1 VHNEDDKIGQNK
13 MPFSIEI
20 VIAVLVFSVVLLIG
34 FSVILYR
41 SYQEKKSIEV
51 RMVGVL
57 EDDPFQKKGEETGG
71 ILKFFEKLGNFAS
84 HGRASASLWEQMI
97 QAGFLHPYAPAIYTG
112 IKILLFVIG
121 FLVSTILVIPTDMI
135 LSSKMTLV
143 FIGATACFFF
153 PNIFLSYQ
161 MKKRHDEIYRHLP
174 EAVDLLEICVSSG
187 LGLDMAWNVVADEIR
202 QVSRVLAGAMSLTNF
217 EMHLGVTRIEA
228 MKHMAERTGVEEL
241 KSLAAILIQT
251 DRFGTSIAETL
262 QIFAESIREERSFA
276 AQEVAEKMSVKMLFP
291 MVLCIFPAVLI
302 VLIGPAIISLG
313 EALQ

>member
-1 VHNEDDKIGQNK
+1 MGF
-13 MPFSIEI
+13 PGIEI
-20 VIAVLVFSVVLLIG
+20 VVAILVFLAVILIG
-34 FSVILYR
+34 SSIILYR
-41 SYQEKKSIEV
+41 SYKEKKSIEI
-51 RMVGVL
+51 RMVGVF
-57 EDDPFQKKGEETGG
+57 EEDPFSKKTEQAGG
-71 ILKFFEKLGNFAS
+71 VLKVLEKLGNIAS

-112 IKILLFVIG
+112 VKTLLFIIG
-121 FLVSTILVIPTDMI
+121 FLLATILVIPSEMI
-135 LSSKMTLV
+135 FSSKMT
-143 FIGATACFFF
+143 T
-153 PNIFLSYQ
+153 IFLGASASFFLPNFFLAYQ

-217 EMHLGVTRIEA
+217 EMHLGVTRIDA
-228 MKHMAERTGVEEL
+228 MKHMAERTGVAEL

-262 QIFAESIREERSFA
+262 QIFAESIREERSFG
-276 AQEVAEKMSVKMLFP
+276 AQETAEKMSVKMLFP
-291 MVLCIFPAVLI
+291 MILFIFPAVLI
-302 VLIGPAIISLG
+302 VLMGPATISLF